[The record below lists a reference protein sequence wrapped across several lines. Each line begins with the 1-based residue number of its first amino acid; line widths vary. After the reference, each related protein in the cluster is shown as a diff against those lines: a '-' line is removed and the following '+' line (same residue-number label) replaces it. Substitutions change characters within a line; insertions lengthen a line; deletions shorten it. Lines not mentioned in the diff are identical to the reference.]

1 MPIGKNI
8 GKVTL
13 KYWENV
19 RPLMPDGNKRTYTN
33 LQCLLLPPGLKGLTI
48 LLLETFY

>member
-19 RPLMPDGNKRTYTN
+19 RPLMPDGNKRTYIHKSAVPFVT
-33 LQCLLLPPGLKGLTI
+33 TR
-48 LLLETFY
+48 T